1 MQLEV
6 EIYISISYLATH
18 RRVSRH
24 KAQANAQATIF
35 HKKGTGEGTGEDYNL
50 SSISVHAAS
59 PSQIGSSFK
68 PRVASDSIWLPS

>member
-6 EIYISISYLATH
+6 EIYISISIWQRTGEFQGT
-18 RRVSRH
+18 SESTSE
-24 KAQANAQATIF
+24 KF
-35 HKKGTGEGTGEDYNL
+35 HKKGTGEGTGEDYSFSSL
-50 SSISVHAAS
+50 SIQADN

>member
-24 KAQANAQATIF
+24 KAQANAQAKKF
-35 HKKGTGEGTGEDYNL
+35 HKKGTGEDYSF
-50 SSISVHAAS
+50 SSILIHAAS
-59 PSQIGSSFK
+59 PSQIGSSLR
-68 PRVASDSIWLPS
+68 P

>member
-6 EIYISISYLATH
+6 EIYISISIWQRT
-18 RRVSRH
+18 SEF
-24 KAQANAQATIF
+24 QGTSESTGENF
-35 HKKGTGEGTGEDYNL
+35 HKKGTGEGTGEDYSFSSL
-50 SSISVHAAS
+50 SIHAAS